1 MKKRK
6 LLTSLSIL
14 MALVFILGACGNK
27 TAQSPDSSG
36 QPKEA
41 VSSEKPSEEKKASES
56 PTEVKNEPKELIIG
70 TYMPITTLVPWKT
83 TSDGDGYVIRQIYH
97 TLVEMNKE
105 SKFTPSLAKSWECAE
120 DGVTWTIKL
129 RDDVY
134 WQTGNGLFGDEKV
147 QVTAEDVKYSYE
159 YYLLPETGSVRYSN
173 LIESIKSID
182 VIDDFTIQFV
192 TNDIDVL
199 FEYKMYQN
207 YIIPKKGVEEG
218 WDFHAFP
225 VGSGAYKF
233 VEHVIDSHVIL
244 EKNEDYWKEPALDK
258 ITYKI
263 ITDKSVSAIAL
274 QNKEIDIALAVLPT
288 EVGAIA
294 SKDYLT
300 ITDSGIG
307 SLRWIGFN
315 CGHPLFT
322 DPEIRKALTMAVD
335 IDGAVKAIFA
345 NDANIDL
352 AVRAYGPISPE
363 RPGSNQEGWKGLTPS
378 YNPEEAQKILE
389 SKGWAKGS
397 DGIYAKDGQRFSF
410 KLQVGNNDANREKLA
425 VIVSSQLQAI
435 GIECTAQTVE
445 WGTHTDDIKYGNV
458 EMYILG
464 GYGNLDGPYRLMH
477 SDESNF
483 SPNCKYA
490 SDEVDRL
497 LEEAYKTIDYDAR
510 VKLIYDASAIF
521 ISENAHLGG
530 YFEYA
535 QVGYNNRVTDF
546 DYATVYN
553 ALCSEERNVGI
564 AD

>member
-1 MKKRK
+1 
-6 LLTSLSIL
+6 
-14 MALVFILGACGNK
+14 
-27 TAQSPDSSG
+27 
-36 QPKEA
+36 
-41 VSSEKPSEEKKASES
+41 
-56 PTEVKNEPKELIIG
+56 
-70 TYMPITTLVPWKT
+70 
-83 TSDGDGYVIRQIYH
+83 
-97 TLVEMNKE
+97 
-105 SKFTPSLAKSWECAE
+105 
-120 DGVTWTIKL
+120 
-129 RDDVY
+129 
-134 WQTGNGLFGDEKV
+134 
-147 QVTAEDVKYSYE
+147 
-159 YYLLPETGSVRYSN
+159 
-173 LIESIKSID
+173 
-182 VIDDFTIQFV
+182 
-192 TNDIDVL
+192 
-199 FEYKMYQN
+199 
-207 YIIPKKGVEEG
+207 
-218 WDFHAFP
+218 
-225 VGSGAYKF
+225 
-233 VEHVIDSHVIL
+233 VIDSHVIL

-274 QNKEIDIALAVLPT
+274 QNKEIDIVLAVLPT

-521 ISENAHLGG
+521 VSENAHLGG